1 MKLKLLSG
9 LVREIKAHEVF
20 IGCVLILYII
30 TNFKMPVSVTNV
42 LNHVVLKAL
51 ILIIGVGLL
60 MKMKNVMGLLCLVAC
75 YELVKRTS
83 EDSKPLVGYLPLQDK
98 QDSRKA
104 RKRVFKKTLE
114 EEIVQ
119 KMVPLVKKTNILSKG
134 AKPVLNNTHNA
145 SDL

>member
-9 LVREIKAHEVF
+9 LVREIKEHEVF

-60 MKMKNVMGLLCLVAC
+60 MKMKNVM
-75 YELVKRTS
+75 
-83 EDSKPLVGYLPLQDK
+83 
-98 QDSRKA
+98 
-104 RKRVFKKTLE
+104 
-114 EEIVQ
+114 
-119 KMVPLVKKTNILSKG
+119 
-134 AKPVLNNTHNA
+134 
-145 SDL
+145 